1 MQDIIDNQFL
11 LLEFS
16 YLDDE
21 DDGDTKFTT
30 VSHST
35 SRDSFLTSME
45 VILLQVH
52 QAKTIWATNSTLPTI
67 SIARARN

>member
-1 MQDIIDNQFL
+1 MQDLIDNQFL

-21 DDGDTKFTT
+21 DDGDTGFTT

-35 SRDSFLTSME
+35 SRDSF
-45 VILLQVH
+45 
-52 QAKTIWATNSTLPTI
+52 
-67 SIARARN
+67 

>member
-1 MQDIIDNQFL
+1 MQDIINNQFL

-21 DDGDTKFTT
+21 DDGDTGFTT

-35 SRDSFLTSME
+35 SRDSFLTFME

-52 QAKTIWATNSTLPTI
+52 QVKTIWETNLKLPTI
-67 SIARARN
+67 SIARVKN